1 MCVCTSSADLGLQ
14 GRSGRAKTLIFS
26 DDRGRYIKPMMP
38 KGDKVRGIRGG
49 GAASGSGIN
58 RGDRSTG
65 EENLC
70 SQLRSP
76 RLPIHGGCCLQVKRL
91 AVDATLRAAAPY
103 QRLRRNQAIE
113 EGKKQR
119 KVYVEKTDMR
129 SKKLAR
135 KAGALVMFVVSGG
148 LGW

>member
-1 MCVCTSSADLGLQ
+1 MEGTEALGRRICAHSCANPVCQSMV
-14 GRSGRAKTLIFS
+14 I
-26 DDRGRYIKPMMP
+26 
-38 KGDKVRGIRGG
+38 
-49 GAASGSGIN
+49 
-58 RGDRSTG
+58 
-65 EENLC
+65 
-70 SQLRSP
+70 
-76 RLPIHGGCCLQVKRL
+76 CCLQVKRL

-135 KAGALVMFVVSGG
+135 KAGALVMFVVSDG
-148 LGW
+148 LGRCVLGWGGREVREVKM